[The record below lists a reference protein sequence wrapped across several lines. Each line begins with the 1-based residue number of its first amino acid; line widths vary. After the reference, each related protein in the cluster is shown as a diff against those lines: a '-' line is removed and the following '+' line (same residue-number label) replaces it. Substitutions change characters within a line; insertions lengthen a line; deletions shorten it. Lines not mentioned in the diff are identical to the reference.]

1 MINPW
6 FIAGGAALVVGS
18 YFYGYSTGYDIAKS
32 AWESEKAAAIKDTMD
47 QVLAANDKVRSLE
60 QALATKQNK
69 VEKVYVDKI
78 RTVEVERK
86 QLADI
91 ARSDGLF
98 IAATCPDNSG
108 SVSNTATS
116 ASSRNGAEK
125 ARLSAEAADALISL
139 AADAD
144 RIVNQLT
151 ACQEILS
158 SERELQRSP

>member
-6 FIAGGAALVVGS
+6 VIAGGAALVVGS
-18 YFYGYSTGYDIAKS
+18 YFYGFSTGYEIAKS
-32 AWESEKAAAIKDTMD
+32 AWESEKVAAIKDTMD
-47 QVLAANDKVRSLE
+47 KVLAANDKVRSLE

-69 VEKVYVDKI
+69 VERVYVDKI

-86 QLADI
+86 QLTDI

-98 IAATCPDNSG
+98 IDAKCPDNSP
-108 SVSNTATS
+108 SVSNTAPG
-116 ASSRNGAEK
+116 SSGGNGAEK

-144 RIVNQLT
+144 RVVNQLT
-151 ACQEILS
+151 ACQAILEA
-158 SERELQRSP
+158 ERQ